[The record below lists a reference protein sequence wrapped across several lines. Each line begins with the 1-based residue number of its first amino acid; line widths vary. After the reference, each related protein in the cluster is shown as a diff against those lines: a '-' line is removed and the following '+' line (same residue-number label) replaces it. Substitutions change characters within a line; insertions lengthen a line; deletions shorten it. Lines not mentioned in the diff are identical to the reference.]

1 MNEEPAVC
9 VSFGLRAAEKV
20 CTELGDK
27 LSSISGWKQLFKSS
41 KTQEGERL
49 AQHELSEH

>member
-1 MNEEPAVC
+1 MRSLLFVLVLACELQKR
-9 VSFGLRAAEKV
+9 SG
-20 CTELGDK
+20 TELGDK

-41 KTQEGERL
+41 KTHEGERL